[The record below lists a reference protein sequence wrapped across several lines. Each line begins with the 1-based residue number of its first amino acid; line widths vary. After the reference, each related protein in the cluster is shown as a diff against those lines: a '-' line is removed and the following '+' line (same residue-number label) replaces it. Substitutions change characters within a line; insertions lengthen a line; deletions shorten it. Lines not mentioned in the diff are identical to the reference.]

1 VAAFGAHLGTLS
13 ASSPRV
19 LAHFIATAWQCEPE
33 FSVRVVGSIGRAVAC
48 TIKHVIVRKP
58 ETGGG
63 HVLCHCACAD
73 HHMCLDHAAARA
85 RMVSSLAT
93 GQ

>member
-1 VAAFGAHLGTLS
+1 MAAFGAHLGTSS

-58 ETGGG
+58 ETARRAMFYAI
-63 HVLCHCACAD
+63 VLVQIITCA
-73 HHMCLDHAAARA
+73 
-85 RMVSSLAT
+85 
-93 GQ
+93 